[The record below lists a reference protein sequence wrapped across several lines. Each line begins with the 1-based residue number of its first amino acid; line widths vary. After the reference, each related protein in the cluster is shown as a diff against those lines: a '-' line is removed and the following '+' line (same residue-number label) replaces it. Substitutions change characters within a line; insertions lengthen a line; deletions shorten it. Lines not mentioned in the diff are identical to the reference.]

1 MYWAKEIAKDIIS
14 KRGKKI
20 NLATGITPSG
30 KIHIGNMREVMTAE
44 LIKKELDKLGA
55 KTRLIY
61 IADDFDRL
69 RKLYP
74 FLPKKFEK
82 YIGWPL
88 SNIPDPEG
96 KCHGTYAE
104 HFLAPFFSVLEE
116 LGINVEKFSATKMYQ
131 DGFYVK
137 EIKTALQN
145 KEEIKKILKSI
156 SGRTLPDDWSPYNPL
171 CRNCGKIDEAKV
183 IEEDLENN
191 KVKYKCCCGHIDWSD
206 FSKGEGKL
214 SWRIDWPA
222 RWSKIPVTF
231 EPYGKEHATLGGSY
245 DTGKA
250 ICEKV
255 FNSDAPYGVGYDLI
269 YLKGFKGKMSS
280 SLGNVIS
287 ADEFLEV
294 VPPEILRF
302 LFAKTKY
309 DKIINFDPGMG
320 LLSLVDEYS
329 RLEQKI
335 VVGNADSDEKE
346 VYEACQIKRFN
357 KSISPIPFKHLVNAV
372 LASQG
377 KEEEIKRII
386 SNSGHEK
393 ALEDN
398 MLFLE
403 QVNRVKKWI
412 DRYAP
417 ENVKFSLLQKSPKIK
432 LSLEQKK
439 LIKKIIDKLTEKVS
453 GEDLHNFIYS
463 EGKELGLKPN
473 ETFTPLYQSIIGK
486 DHGPKAGWFLVIL
499 DRKFVIDRLNDIIK

>member
-1 MYWAKEIAKDIIS
+1 MYWAKEIAKDIITS
-14 KRGKKI
+14 RGKKI
-20 NLATGITPSG
+20 ILATGITPSG

-44 LIKKELDKLGA
+44 LVKKELDKLGA

-96 KCHGTYAE
+96 KCHNSYAK
-104 HFLAPFFSVLEE
+104 HFLSPFFSVLDE
-116 LGINVEKFSATKMYQ
+116 LGIIVEKFSATKMYQ

-137 EIKTALQN
+137 EIRTALQKKN
-145 KEEIKKILKSI
+145 KIKEILESI

-171 CRNCGKIDEAKV
+171 CGNCGKIDEAKV
-183 IEEDLENN
+183 IKEDLKNN
-191 KVKYKCCCGHIDWSD
+191 KVKYECSCGHIGWSD
-206 FSKGEGKL
+206 FSIGEGKL
-214 SWRIDWPA
+214 SWRVDWPA

-231 EPYGKEHATLGGSY
+231 EPFGKEHATRGGSY
-245 DTGKA
+245 DTGKS
-250 ICEKV
+250 ICEQV
-255 FNSDAPYGVGYDLI
+255 FKSDAPYGIGYDLI

-294 VPPEILRF
+294 VPPEILKF

-320 LLSLVDEYS
+320 LLNLVDEYT

-335 VVGNADSDEKE
+335 TSGIADSDEKE
-346 VYEACQIKRFN
+346 IYDACQIKRFN

-377 KEEEIKRII
+377 KISEIKRII
-386 SNSGHEK
+386 TNSGHEK
-393 ALEDN
+393 ALEDEL
-398 MLFLE
+398 LFEE

-412 DRYAP
+412 DKYAP
-417 ENVKFSLLQKSPKIK
+417 ENIKFSLLVASPKIK
-432 LSLEQKK
+432 VSVKQKQ
-439 LIKKIIDKLTEKVS
+439 LFKKIITKLEDNVG
-453 GEDLHNFIYS
+453 GEDLHNFIYK
-463 EGKELGLKPN
+463 EGKDLGLKPT
-473 ETFTPLYQSIIGK
+473 ETFTPIYQSLIGK

-499 DRKFVIDRLNDIIK
+499 DKKFVIKRLKDIVK